1 VNGPSAGPQRDSRV
15 DLGIHR
21 AGAAA
26 VSTAPPVTTTPTG
39 EARSSG
45 AALLAAVLVAGAGT
59 MTVELSAV
67 RLLAPWF
74 GASAGVWTNVIGVVL
89 LALAIGY
96 LLGARLSAGARP
108 TRRLAVLLALAGV
121 CAAALPALAG
131 PVAHV
136 FMPEGVPL
144 HEAAGLLVWGSLA
157 TTIVLFLPA
166 ALLLGAVGPLAVEA
180 TQRARGG
187 GAGAAGG
194 RVLALSTLGSLAG
207 TFGTTHVLIP
217 SLGVRATFLTA
228 AGALLL
234 ASAVVG
240 VAERRNA
247 PRNGYQGLSAPLLG
261 LVLGGALVIPGYAP
275 PGARAGERELVAVDS
290 AYQRVRV
297 LESGTGADRM
307 RYLRV
312 NESLDSFQSV
322 WAPEPGLLPPGFYY
336 DHFALPL
343 AFEGAEAAPARWDIA
358 VVGLGAGTTVRVLE
372 GVVAAGTE
380 LGCVGF
386 EIDPVVLALA
396 REHFELRDV
405 PGREYFGG
413 LDGRAGLA
421 LVTRTFDQVVL
432 DAYANNMEIPPHL
445 ATVEFFREVARV
457 LRPGGWVTAN
467 LGGFGADDPVVA
479 AVARSAAEG
488 LGAVV
493 HLARVPFSR
502 NVTLLARIG
511 AEVPEPGGPG
521 WRFAPHLDTL
531 RGPLELPGAWT
542 RHLERHGGTRLT
554 DDRCPMEWLQLRSIE
569 EATARWASRS

>member
-1 VNGPSAGPQRDSRV
+1 VTDEGVAP
-15 DLGIHR
+15 
-21 AGAAA
+21 AAA
-26 VSTAPPVTTTPTG
+26 SRLSEV
-39 EARSSG
+39 
-45 AALLAAVLVAGAGT
+45 ALLAAVLVAGAGT

-96 LLGARLSAGARP
+96 LVGARLSAGPRP
-108 TRRLAVLLALAGV
+108 AARLAALLVAAAV
-121 CAAALPALAG
+121 SAAALPALAA
-131 PVAHV
+131 PVARQ
-136 FMPEGVPL
+136 FMPQGVPL
-144 HEAAGLLVWGSLA
+144 HDAAGLLVWGSLA
-157 TTIVLFLPA
+157 ATAVLFVPA

-180 TQRARGG
+180 THRARGG

-194 RVLALSTLGSLAG
+194 RVLALSTFGSLAG

-217 SLGVRATFLTA
+217 WLGVRATFLSAAAALLVAGAVVALAERRALRLQQGTA
-228 AGALLL
+228 GLGTPALGLALAGAL
-234 ASAVVG
+234 AAFDYS
-240 VAERRNA
+240 
-247 PRNGYQGLSAPLLG
+247 
-261 LVLGGALVIPGYAP
+261 P
-275 PGARAGERELVAVDS
+275 PGAREGERELVSLDS

-297 LESGTGADRM
+297 LESGAGDGRM
-307 RYLRV
+307 RFLRV

-322 WAPEPGLLPPGFYY
+322 WTPEPGLLPPGFYY

-343 AFEGAEAAPARWDIA
+343 AFEGADEAPARWDVAI
-358 VVGLGAGTTVRVLE
+358 VGLGAGTTVRVLE
-372 GVVAAGTE
+372 GVIGEGTE

-386 EIDPVVLALA
+386 EIDPLVLAIA
-396 REHFELRDV
+396 REHFELRDA

-421 LVTRTFDQVVL
+421 LAPLEFDQVVL
-432 DAYANNMEIPPHL
+432 DAYANNMEIPAHL
-445 ATVEFFREVARV
+445 ATVEFFREVAGA

-479 AVARSAAEG
+479 AVARSAMEG
-488 LGAVV
+488 LGATV

-502 NVTLLARIG
+502 NVTLLARVG
-511 AEVPEPGGPG
+511 GEVPEPGGPG
-521 WRFAPHLDTL
+521 WRFAPHLDVL

-542 RHLERHGGTRLT
+542 RYTERLGGARLT

-569 EATARWASRS
+569 EATARWASSS

>member
-1 VNGPSAGPQRDSRV
+1 VNGPSAGPRRDERT
-15 DLGIHR
+15 DLGVPGGDR
-21 AGAAA
+21 SA
-26 VSTAPPVTTTPTG
+26 VPTTPAR
-39 EARSSG
+39 EPRSSE
-45 AALLAAVLVAGAGT
+45 AALLAAVLVAGAAT
-59 MTVELSAV
+59 MTVEFSAV

-89 LALAIGY
+89 FALAIGY
-96 LLGARLSAGARP
+96 LVGARLSSGERP
-108 TRRLAVLLALAGV
+108 TQRLAVLLALAAV

-131 PVAHV
+131 PVARV

-157 TTIVLFLPA
+157 ATIVLFLPA

-228 AGALLL
+228 AAALLV
-234 ASAVVG
+234 AAAVVG
-240 VAERRNA
+240 LAERRGSA
-247 PRNGYQGLSAPLLG
+247 PRNGLHGLRAPALG
-261 LVLGGALVIPGYAP
+261 LVLGGALASLGYAP

-290 AYQRVRV
+290 AYQRLRV
-297 LESGTGADRM
+297 LESGTGAGRM
-307 RYLRV
+307 RFLRV

-322 WAPEPGLLPPGFYY
+322 WTPEPGLLPPGHYY

-343 AFEGAEAAPARWDIA
+343 AFEGAHAAPARWDVA

-372 GVVAAGTE
+372 GVVAEGTE

-386 EIDPVVLALA
+386 EIDPVVLSLA
-396 REHFELRDV
+396 REHFELRDA
-405 PGREYFGG
+405 PGREYHGG

-421 LVTRTFDQVVL
+421 LVNRMFDQVVL

-445 ATVEFFREVARV
+445 ATVEFFREVRRV

-467 LGGFGADDPVVA
+467 LGGFGANDPVVA

-488 LGAVV
+488 LGADV

-502 NVTLLARIG
+502 NVTLLARVG
-511 AEVPEPGGPG
+511 AEVPEPGSPD
-521 WRFAPHLDTL
+521 WRFAPHLDQL

-542 RHLERHGGTRLT
+542 RHLGRHGGARLT
-554 DDRCPMEWLQLRSIE
+554 DDRCPMEWLQLRSIQ